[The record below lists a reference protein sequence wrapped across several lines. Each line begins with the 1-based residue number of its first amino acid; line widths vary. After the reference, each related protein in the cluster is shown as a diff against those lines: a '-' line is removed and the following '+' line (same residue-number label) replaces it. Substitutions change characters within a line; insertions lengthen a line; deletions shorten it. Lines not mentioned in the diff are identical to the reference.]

1 MSDAAAAGGA
11 RDAGARPDAG
21 PGEEERLARAEAA
34 LGVRFADRA
43 LLRRA
48 LTHRSFVNEQGQ
60 DPPASNERL
69 EFLGDA
75 LLGFLVA
82 DALYRR
88 FGDSPEGDLTAWRV
102 ALVRTDTLAGWAR
115 QLGLGPLLYLSRG
128 ETEPAGLSDRILA
141 NAFEAVLAAIYCDA
155 GFAAARRF
163 LEARLVE
170 ADAIIARLA
179 PGNYKGRLQELV
191 QDPYQR
197 LDALGPGR
205 GRRTPAY
212 VIVARGLPA
221 TGAAFTVEARVEG
234 RAIGVGAGPN
244 KRLAEQAAA
253 RDALIN
259 LGRYEGRR
267 TQDEPRTSDE
277 RG

>member
-1 MSDAAAAGGA
+1 VSDAAAAGGA

-21 PGEEERLARAEAA
+21 PGDEERLARAEAA

-212 VIVARGLPA
+212 VTVARGLPA

-234 RAIGVGAGPN
+234 RTIGVGAGPN

-253 RDALIN
+253 RDALSN
-259 LGRYEGRR
+259 LGVMSAE
-267 TQDEPRTSDE
+267 
-277 RG
+277 